1 MRTTERAAL
10 PCHRAPAP
18 RHQVPPLL
26 AAGLLAASC
35 STDAPEPPFVLVADD
50 KQLMASVI
58 EPAAEVYWDA
68 VGVVMDESGTHE
80 IEPATDEEWEA
91 VRDAAFVLA
100 ESGNLLMLGERAQ
113 GREHWIVMSR
123 ALAEVGRRAVAAAES
138 RDADAVF
145 DMGAELYFTC
155 TGCHSVYAVET
166 IRPSDAA
173 GPSGP
178 P

>member
-1 MRTTERAAL
+1 M
-10 PCHRAPAP
+10 
-18 RHQVPPLL
+18 
-26 AAGLLAASC
+26 
-35 STDAPEPPFVLVADD
+35 LVADD